1 MKESSLDEFVARK
14 GQSEA
19 ARQLRVSPPA
29 IHKAISAGRDI
40 RVIENSDGTC
50 RATEVRPF
58 PSQAARLA
66 VVD

>member
-40 RVIENSDGTC
+40 RVIENPDGTF
-50 RATEVRPF
+50 RATELRPF
-58 PSQAARLA
+58 PSQSARL
-66 VVD
+66 VVID